1 MSGHGS
7 QRSFWE
13 KGTIPPREGVSSPA
27 AVEELAAEA
36 AGRVREAG
44 EGLLKESKPW
54 GEFVDREALGKPGT
68 VAEAVSRLR
77 ANAGYFRVNY
87 AIVLF
92 TTVLVF
98 LLAKPSAILW
108 IALVAAGWLYLFVLQ
123 PGPLTLGGRTFG
135 HNEKLMGASAGSLL
149 IIFFLTNV
157 ASVIFSALA
166 VGCFAVA
173 VHGALRVP
181 DNLFIDDGEQP
192 GGGGGFLGGLFSGGG
207 GGLGAEVPRARG
219 NPPPPR
225 RGTSSSRP
233 SITPPPLCSGARAAS
248 PAKGATGG
256 GPRTSSTRTQIRRTT
271 RSWP

>member
-1 MSGHGS
+1 MPDGLGA
-7 QRSFWE
+7 
-13 KGTIPPREGVSSPA
+13 GGGGGGEGLGKRA
-27 AVEELAAEA
+27 GAVGQLAAET

-54 GEFVDREALGKPGT
+54 GEFADREALGKPKT

-87 AIVLF
+87 AIVLC

-108 IALVAAGWLYLFVLQ
+108 ILVVAAGWLYLFVLQ

-149 IIFFLTNV
+149 VIFFLTNV

-181 DNLFIDDGEQP
+181 DNLFIDAPGEQP
-192 GGGGGFLGGLFSGGG
+192 GGGGGFLGGLLAGGG
-207 GGLGAEVPRARG
+207 GGLGGSAV
-219 NPPPPR
+219 
-225 RGTSSSRP
+225 
-233 SITPPPLCSGARAAS
+233 
-248 PAKGATGG
+248 
-256 GPRTSSTRTQIRRTT
+256 
-271 RSWP
+271 

>member
-1 MSGHGS
+1 MAPGVELGAA
-7 QRSFWE
+7 
-13 KGTIPPREGVSSPA
+13 GGAAGGVAGAEGLGKRAGA
-27 AVEELAAEA
+27 ARQLAAEA

-207 GGLGAEVPRARG
+207 RGAGGGQ
-219 NPPPPR
+219 R
-225 RGTSSSRP
+225 RV
-233 SITPPPLCSGARAAS
+233 GARTGAAC
-248 PAKGATGG
+248 AG
-256 GPRTSSTRTQIRRTT
+256 
-271 RSWP
+271 